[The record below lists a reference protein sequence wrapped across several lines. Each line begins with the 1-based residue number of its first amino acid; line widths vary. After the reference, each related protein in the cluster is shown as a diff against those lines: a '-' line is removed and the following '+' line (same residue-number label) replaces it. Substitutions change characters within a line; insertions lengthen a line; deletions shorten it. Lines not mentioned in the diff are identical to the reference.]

1 MGGSKGVKGGK
12 SSKIEPIGL
21 WFLRVLKWKTAREVK
36 RTRCKSTAVTQKSE
50 EVAQGIS
57 ILAGASAAQTIA
69 RVGDKNED
77 ENDSIASGESFDS
90 NDEIDVDFFL
100 YSVFCILILNRI
112 RCLLCFVF

>member
-1 MGGSKGVKGGK
+1 MGGSKGVSSGR

-36 RTRCKSTAVTQKSE
+36 RTRCKATSITKNIE

-57 ILAGASAAQTIA
+57 ILAAAIVAQTIA
-69 RVGDKNED
+69 RFGDENEED
-77 ENDSIASGESFDS
+77 NDSIASGESFDS

-100 YSVFCILILNRI
+100 
-112 RCLLCFVF
+112 